1 MMLEIRKVTA
11 SDAVALFLRAAEGM
25 DPKIAAAFIQAIETI
40 RVRVPA
46 ETIAR
51 LLERRDYTS
60 LENAFAG
67 HFTSTEWQPYGKAIE
82 QAVLAG
88 VKVTSETQGVING
101 AQEDF
106 EIRVGL
112 NPRLAQ
118 FAQTM
123 TSTRIRE
130 IDQTTRDTIR
140 QVIQSGTTAGDDP
153 FAIARRIRGS
163 IGLTRRQE
171 AAVNNYERM
180 LRALD
185 PTALDRELRDR
196 RSDPTVARAIA
207 NDKALTEAQIRSLVD
222 RYRDRY
228 VKYRANVI
236 GRTESIR
243 AVQGAQWE
251 LFQDMINK
259 GQIDARQVRRTWIH
273 TGDGKVR
280 NAHVQIPGL
289 NPRGVGQ
296 GESFTSPLGP
306 ILYPGD
312 PSALA
317 ANTIQ
322 CRCAVFARI
331 ISRDLLPGSAGPA
344 VAPAPPAPPPPRP
357 APPPV
362 APPPTPPAP
371 APQVFAYESYKPL
384 KTLGQIEDYVRNSG
398 IAGKVDLKGTTI
410 AALNVALPAM
420 QEVAERFELKPLAAF
435 GYAKRFY
442 ANARVSRTALAA
454 MYQVTD
460 AITGNKGMFHI
471 PASGFGQ
478 TATKLAASA
487 NRSAARYLNQR
498 NTALANPKPGVVIDQ
513 RVRDRVAQMDAL
525 GGNPYNWCVDSTSTD
540 DVFTT
545 RSTVFH
551 EYGHLIHLQ
560 DRLIGPELDAFLR
573 QERPR
578 STGWDLLVSVYG
590 NSNDKEYIAETFAI
604 YMGMPETEHFRIH
617 PALLAIYRKLD
628 KKVTP

>member
-1 MMLEIRKVTA
+1 
-11 SDAVALFLRAAEGM
+11 
-25 DPKIAAAFIQAIETI
+25 
-40 RVRVPA
+40 
-46 ETIAR
+46 
-51 LLERRDYTS
+51 
-60 LENAFAG
+60 
-67 HFTSTEWQPYGKAIE
+67 
-82 QAVLAG
+82 
-88 VKVTSETQGVING
+88 
-101 AQEDF
+101 
-106 EIRVGL
+106 
-112 NPRLAQ
+112 
-118 FAQTM
+118 
-123 TSTRIRE
+123 
-130 IDQTTRDTIR
+130 
-140 QVIQSGTTAGDDP
+140 
-153 FAIARRIRGS
+153 
-163 IGLTRRQE
+163 
-171 AAVNNYERM
+171 
-180 LRALD
+180 
-185 PTALDRELRDR
+185 
-196 RSDPTVARAIA
+196 
-207 NDKALTEAQIRSLVD
+207 
-222 RYRDRY
+222 
-228 VKYRANVI
+228 
-236 GRTESIR
+236 
-243 AVQGAQWE
+243 
-251 LFQDMINK
+251 
-259 GQIDARQVRRTWIH
+259 
-273 TGDGKVR
+273 
-280 NAHVQIPGL
+280 
-289 NPRGVGQ
+289 
-296 GESFTSPLGP
+296 
-306 ILYPGD
+306 
-312 PSALA
+312 
-317 ANTIQ
+317 
-322 CRCAVFARI
+322 
-331 ISRDLLPGSAGPA
+331 
-344 VAPAPPAPPPPRP
+344 
-357 APPPV
+357 
-362 APPPTPPAP
+362 
-371 APQVFAYESYKPL
+371 
-384 KTLGQIEDYVRNSG
+384 VRNSG